1 MDEVTFTPA
10 EFVAVLNQT
19 LEFSYPSIVIE
30 GELSGFRVSK
40 NRWVYFDLKDDEASV
55 SFFGSVYMLPGPLQ
69 DGLMVRVVGAPRL
82 HNRFGFSIN
91 MRSIQPV
98 GAGSLK
104 KAADL
109 LAKKL
114 AAEGLFDPDRKRP
127 LPYAPEKIG
136 LITAKSSAASA
147 DFIKILDER
156 WGGVQVSL
164 ADVYVQGDRAP
175 GQIVAAIEHFNQ
187 LSDIPEVLVITRGGG
202 SADDLAAFS
211 DERVVR
217 AIVAS
222 RVPTLVAIGHE
233 VDVSL
238 AELAADQRASTPSN
252 AAQLLVPDK
261 HHELVNLKSQKD
273 TLGRILGN
281 VHESEGI
288 HLKNLKSSLAGL
300 LTGLLSAEQE
310 RLAAWRR
317 LALLYDPLNV
327 LKRGYALIS
336 KAATH
341 VKSVKEV
348 KPGDELTIQLH
359 DGTIATSANKVV
371 RG

>member
-1 MDEVTFTPA
+1 MDELIFTPT
-10 EFVAVLNQT
+10 EFVAALNQT
-19 LEFSYPSIVIE
+19 LEFSYPIITIE
-30 GELSGFRVSK
+30 GELSSFRVSK

-55 SFFGSVYMLPGPLQ
+55 SFFGTIYMLPGPLE
-69 DGLMVRVVGAPRL
+69 DGLMVRVAGSPRL
-82 HNRFGFSIN
+82 HNRFGFSVN
-91 MRSIQPV
+91 MQSIQPV

-147 DFIKILDER
+147 DFIKILNER
-156 WGGVQVSL
+156 WGGVEVGL

-175 GQIVAAIEHFNQ
+175 EQLVAAITHFNQ

-217 AIVAS
+217 AIAAS
-222 RVPTLVAIGHE
+222 RIPTLVAIGHE
-233 VDVSL
+233 VDISL
-238 AELAADQRASTPSN
+238 AEMAADQRASTPSN
-252 AAQLLVPDK
+252 AAQVLVPDK
-261 HHELVNLKSQKD
+261 RHEFINLKSQK
-273 TLGRILGN
+273 TALSRYLIGIY
-281 VHESEGI
+281 ESEGLR
-288 HLKNLKSSLAGL
+288 LKNLNNWLIGL

-310 RLAAWRR
+310 RLAASKR
-317 LALLYDPLNV
+317 LALLYDPLNA
-327 LKRGYALIS
+327 LKRGYALVS
-336 KAATH
+336 KAEAH
-341 VKSVKEV
+341 VRSVKEV
-348 KPGDELTIQLH
+348 RSGEELRIKLH
-359 DGTIATSANKVV
+359 DGTIAANATKVV
-371 RG
+371 KG

>member
-1 MDEVTFTPA
+1 MDEVSFTPA

-19 LEFSYPSIVIE
+19 LEFSYPIITIE
-30 GELSGFRVSK
+30 GELSNFRVSK

-55 SFFGSVYMLPGPLQ
+55 SFFGTIYMLPGPLE
-69 DGLMVRVVGAPRL
+69 DGLMVRVVGSPRL
-82 HNRFGFSIN
+82 HNRFGFSVN
-91 MRSIQPV
+91 MQSIQPV

-114 AAEGLFDPDRKRP
+114 AAEGLFDADRKRP

-147 DFIKILDER
+147 DFIKILNER
-156 WGGVQVSL
+156 WCGVEVSL

-175 GQIVAAIEHFNQ
+175 EQIIAAIAHFNQ
-187 LSDIPEVLVITRGGG
+187 LSDMPEVLVIIRGGG
-202 SADDLAAFS
+202 SAEDLAAFS

-217 AIVAS
+217 SVAAS
-222 RVPTLVAIGHE
+222 RIPTLVAIGHE
-233 VDVSL
+233 IDISL

-261 HHELVNLKSQKD
+261 RHELINIKSQKD
-273 TLGRILGN
+273 MLGRILGN
-281 VHESEGI
+281 IYESEG
-288 HLKNLKSSLAGL
+288 LRLENLKDSLSSLLAGH
-300 LTGLLSAEQE
+300 LSSE
-310 RLAAWRR
+310 RERVAAIRR
-317 LALLYDPLNV
+317 LVLLYDPLNA
-327 LKRGYALIS
+327 LKRGYALVS
-336 KAATH
+336 SAASH
-341 VKSVKEV
+341 VKSIKNV
-348 KPGDELTIQLH
+348 KPGDELKIQLH
-359 DGTIATSANKVV
+359 DGTITANATKVA